1 MMFLLLFFLLRCDI
15 LVVGRAQS
23 HMFIRKMGLS
33 LFLTVLFCGGG
44 ATSKKKLSSPKK
56 GADGK
61 YRCPIDEF
69 VFETKADFDRH
80 FRKTHTAE
88 AGLI

>member
-1 MMFLLLFFLLRCDI
+1 M
-15 LVVGRAQS
+15 
-23 HMFIRKMGLS
+23 
-33 LFLTVLFCGGG
+33 
-44 ATSKKKLSSPKK
+44 SKKKLSSPKK

-69 VFETKADFDRH
+69 VFESKADFDRH
-80 FRKTHTAE
+80 FRKAHTAE